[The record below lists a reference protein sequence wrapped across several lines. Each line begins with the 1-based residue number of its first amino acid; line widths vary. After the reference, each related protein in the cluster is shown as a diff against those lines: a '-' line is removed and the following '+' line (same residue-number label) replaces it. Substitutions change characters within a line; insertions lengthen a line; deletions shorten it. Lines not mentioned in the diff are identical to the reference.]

1 MKTIVAETFLCGPSV
16 GRDCWRAIA
25 HLKTPREARDQVKEF
40 RVYQQQYPRRAVGI
54 FWGIFVSC
62 LKEQESL
69 MSVQFVPRLSNA
81 MLSES
86 DARAPPGGR
95 CRGTWFRQNTDVNK
109 RVIIDSPQELA

>member
-1 MKTIVAETFLCGPSV
+1 MKTIVAETFLCRPSV
-16 GRDCWRAIA
+16 GTDYWRAIA
-25 HLKTPREARDQVKEF
+25 DLKTSRETRDQAKEF
-40 RVYQQQYPRRAVGI
+40 RIYQQQYPRRAVGI

-86 DARAPPGGR
+86 KVSH
-95 CRGTWFRQNTDVNK
+95 TRQ
-109 RVIIDSPQELA
+109 DSL

>member
-25 HLKTPREARDQVKEF
+25 YLKTPREARDQVKEF

-69 MSVQFVPRLSNA
+69 MIVQFVPRLSNA

-86 DARAPPGGR
+86 EISHI
-95 CRGTWFRQNTDVNK
+95 RQ
-109 RVIIDSPQELA
+109 DSL